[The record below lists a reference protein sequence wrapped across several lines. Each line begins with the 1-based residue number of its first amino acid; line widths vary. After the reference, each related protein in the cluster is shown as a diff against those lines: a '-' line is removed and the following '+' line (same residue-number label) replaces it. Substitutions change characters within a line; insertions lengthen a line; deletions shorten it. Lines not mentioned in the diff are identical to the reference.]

1 MKEKEMKEKEMKEK
15 EMKEKEMKAI
25 LQVQL
30 EDEIQE
36 MEENEEGT

>member
-1 MKEKEMKEKEMKEK
+1 MKEKK
-15 EMKEKEMKAI
+15 MKAI

-36 MEENEEGT
+36 MKKNEKGSKAT